1 MFNELLKYRSMKVII
16 TKIVLIVCLF
26 VSMDTNAQNPFITKA
41 DVIFQFD
48 ISPDAK
54 WACCSWWGAD
64 AISKIRI
71 KKLGTQK
78 VIDID
83 SLNMRT
89 ESVFYGIS
97 FLSEDQ
103 LIFAKGKALFLY
115 DFRKWHHSKLLDLPD
130 SFVSNITVSKDGTAI
145 YFVCN
150 NDICLADVKKGILN
164 KKRIGHDVVR
174 DISVTV
180 DNQLIYSIIIGIGSK
195 STTQIWIWDGKNQVS
210 NLTEQFLKEIKAP
223 YIVKAT
229 SNPNLYIVAGEGGIF
244 SFDKVAQKATKL
256 VDVAKDRVVEIRIND
271 ADNTIYYLTYYHK
284 AVIKTMN
291 MDRKQEKSISF

>member
-1 MFNELLKYRSMKVII
+1 MKII
-16 TKIVLIVCLF
+16 FIVCLF
-26 VSMDTNAQNPFITKA
+26 VSMVTNAQNPFITKA

-48 ISPDAK
+48 ISLDDK

-89 ESVFYGIS
+89 ESTFDGIS
-97 FLSEDQ
+97 FLSGDQ
-103 LIFAKGKALFLY
+103 FLFAKGKALFLY
-115 DFRKWHHSKLLDLPD
+115 DFRNWHCSKLFNLPD
-130 SFVSNITVSKDGTAI
+130 SFVSNITVSKDGTVI

-150 NDICLADVKKGILN
+150 NDIYRADTETGILN
-164 KKRIGHDVVR
+164 RKRIGHDTVR

-180 DNQLIYSIIIGIGSK
+180 DNQLIYSLITGLGSEAV
-195 STTQIWIWDGKNQVS
+195 TQIWLWDGKNQVS
-210 NLTEQFLKEIKAP
+210 SLTEHFQKEIKSP

-229 SNPNLYIVAGEGGIF
+229 SDPNLYVVAGDGGIF
-244 SFDKVAQKATKL
+244 CFDKTIQKATKL
-256 VDVAKDRVVEIRIND
+256 VDINAKEGRVVEIRISKD
-271 ADNTIYYLTYYHK
+271 DETIYYLTYYQRT
-284 AVIKTMN
+284 VIKAMN
-291 MDRKQEKSISF
+291 MDGKREKSVSF